1 MRILGV
7 AALAVLA
14 GCTAEVSETVTAPEA
29 AVPANEAASEVAGVT
44 DALDTAEV
52 AEASVDLCSLSAQ
65 RSWDYAEGQ
74 SVTIDAAVFCEDGQ
88 RIARRDIITADGAR
102 LYEFSAPAEHVA
114 ILAWAESDDAFFAA
128 FAEWVDKDPWRT
140 RTSDLP
146 AYDEGA
152 EFPFYPA
159 TEDPAQFEA
168 WRAGEYPIDCFV
180 QGMESLMCVA
190 MIDGAVVEMGVQS
203 FPG

>member
-1 MRILGV
+1 MRIFGV
-7 AALAVLA
+7 AALAMLA
-14 GCTAEVSETVTAPEA
+14 GCTAEVSETVTTPEA
-29 AVPANEAASEVAGVT
+29 AAPASQAAPEIADVTAAIEATEVADVG
-44 DALDTAEV
+44 
-52 AEASVDLCSLSAQ
+52 VDLCRLSAQ
-65 RSWDYAEGQ
+65 RRWDYAEGL
-74 SVTIDAAVFCEDGQ
+74 SVTIDAAVFCENGQ
-88 RIARRDIITADGAR
+88 RVARRDIVGADGER

-114 ILAWAESDDAFFAA
+114 ILAWAESDEAFFAA

-159 TEDPAQFEA
+159 TEDRAQFDA
-168 WRAGEYPIDCFV
+168 WRAGDHPIDCFV

-190 MIDGAVVEMGVQS
+190 MIDGEAVEMGVQS